1 MYTHTHTHTAGCV
14 QVVLLS
20 LCLVSSLQRLFNCD
34 SDKQSSSVQVWPPP
48 PPERSEGGVS
58 GRGQGGG
65 QQERSS
71 LTQIKDYFSPTTTTW
86 WRWWWCATL
95 TKLIHTVFPHQSE
108 TSHLLATVSSEANSP
123 IKLNRKLFRKKKVI
137 GPIEPITLRS
147 KVKHSSRQQG
157 AGLKPGA
164 GLPSR

>member
-34 SDKQSSSVQVWPPP
+34 SDKQSSSVQVCPPP
-48 PPERSEGGVS
+48 HLSGQRAGSVGGV
-58 GRGQGGG
+58 RGG

>member
-1 MYTHTHTHTAGCV
+1 MDARDVSRRRLQALAQAFTLNQPLSLSHYLWLMYTHTHTHTAGCV

-71 LTQIKDYFSPTTTTW
+71 LTQIKDYFSPTTTT
-86 WRWWWCATL
+86 
-95 TKLIHTVFPHQSE
+95 
-108 TSHLLATVSSEANSP
+108 
-123 IKLNRKLFRKKKVI
+123 
-137 GPIEPITLRS
+137 
-147 KVKHSSRQQG
+147 
-157 AGLKPGA
+157 
-164 GLPSR
+164 

>member
-1 MYTHTHTHTAGCV
+1 MYTHTHTR
-14 QVVLLS
+14 QVVFRLFYWV
-20 LCLVSSLQRLFNCD
+20 CVSSRRYKDCLTVILTNKAVVFRCG
-34 SDKQSSSVQVWPPP
+34 PPP
-48 PPERSEGGVS
+48 HLSGQRAGSVGGV
-58 GRGQGGG
+58 RGGG